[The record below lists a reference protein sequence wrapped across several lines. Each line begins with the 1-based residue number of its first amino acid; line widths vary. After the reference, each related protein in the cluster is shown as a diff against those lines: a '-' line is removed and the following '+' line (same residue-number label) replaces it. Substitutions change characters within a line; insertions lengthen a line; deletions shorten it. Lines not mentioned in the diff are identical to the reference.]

1 MNLLGDNAL
10 DVAAAVGHPEVRSYL
25 EDRTEARRSSSGPN
39 GDYEMS
45 ETELFLGAV
54 REGDTDAVVDM
65 LSEGVDVDASDSV
78 GTTALMIAAIAGNE
92 DITKILVD
100 KGGADIDAR
109 DRINGW
115 TALMQVYYIKVDVYM
130 HLVTSRA
137 VTCDSLSSRA

>member
-1 MNLLGDNAL
+1 MCVSAPPLLDI
-10 DVAAAVGHPEVRSYL
+10 
-25 EDRTEARRSSSGPN
+25 
-39 GDYEMS
+39 S
-45 ETELFLGAV
+45 ESFLGAV

-78 GTTALMIAAIAGNE
+78 GTTALMIVAIAGNE

-115 TALMQVYYIKVDVYM
+115 TALMQVYYS
-130 HLVTSRA
+130 TSR
-137 VTCDSLSSRA
+137 